1 MSALWNAQ
9 QREWL
14 QAMGHSVMTLAAD
27 KAEQPAVVARE
38 ASAPAARAASTDTVA
53 AEPRAEPARPVAP
66 ARATGADGALLR
78 AVLRAARRGAED
90 PAVLALFDAQA
101 LRGDAAAKR
110 ALWPQLR
117 ALRRGSAAR

>member
-1 MSALWNAQ
+1 MSALWSAE

-14 QAMGHSVMTLAAD
+14 QAMGHSVMKLASD
-27 KAEQPAVVARE
+27 KVEEVPVVERE
-38 ASAPAARAASTDTVA
+38 ASAPVAQVASTEAVA
-53 AEPRAEPARPVAP
+53 SAPRSEPARPVAP
-66 ARATGADGALLR
+66 ARASGADSALLR
-78 AVLRAARRGAED
+78 AVLRAARRGADD

>member
-1 MSALWNAQ
+1 MSALWSAE

-14 QAMGHSVMTLAAD
+14 QAMGHSVMKLASD
-27 KAEQPAVVARE
+27 KVEEVPVVARE
-38 ASAPAARAASTDTVA
+38 ASVPAAQVALEAVASA
-53 AEPRAEPARPVAP
+53 PRSEPARPVAP
-66 ARATGADGALLR
+66 ARASGADSALLR
-78 AVLRAARRGAED
+78 AVLRAARRGADD

-101 LRGDAAAKR
+101 LRGDATAKR